1 LLDSPHTIQTLFRP
15 CLGCGGATTHHSGS
29 FSSLSGARRRY
40 HAPFRLFSSS
50 FGARRGYHAPFRLL
64 FVLVWGTADAPRIMQ
79 VLFHHSL
86 GRGLPVH
93 HLRLVLY
100 NKNLLSMVYSAR

>member
-1 LLDSPHTIQTLFRP
+1 LDSPRTIQDSFRP

-29 FSSLSGARRRY
+29 FSSSSGARQRY
-40 HAPFRLFSSS
+40 HAPFRLF
-50 FGARRGYHAPFRLL
+50 FILVWARQCYHAPFRIL

-93 HLRLVLY
+93 HLRLVLC
-100 NKNLLSMVYSAR
+100 NKNLLSKVYSTR

>member
-1 LLDSPHTIQTLFRP
+1 YITGDAVHTHTIQYLLLP
-15 CLGCGGATTHHSGS
+15 CLMHCVDSTHHSGS
-29 FSSLSGARRRY
+29 FSSSFGARQCY
-40 HAPFRLFSSS
+40 HAPFRI
-50 FGARRGYHAPFRLL
+50 L

-93 HLRLVLY
+93 HLRLVLC
-100 NKNLLSMVYSAR
+100 NKNLLSKVYSTR